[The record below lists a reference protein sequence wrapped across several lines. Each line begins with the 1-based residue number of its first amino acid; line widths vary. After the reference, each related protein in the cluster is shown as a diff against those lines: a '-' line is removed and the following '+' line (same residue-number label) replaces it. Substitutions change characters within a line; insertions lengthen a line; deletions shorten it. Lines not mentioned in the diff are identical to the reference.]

1 MKKKIYNYDFLIVG
15 AGLIGSLAALA
26 LHKKKFKVLAVDKE
40 AKRTQDKRTLAV
52 NANSKDFLIQIGI
65 WNNLKSKPQPI
76 NKIIIKDYVNSN
88 PLIFENKIESMGN
101 VVFNQEV
108 LSEAKKACQK
118 KKILISNF
126 GLDYKNIPKNNT
138 ITIKNKTYYF
148 KKIILSVGK
157 NINLNLISN
166 RQQIKYRNQQYA
178 YVGFFSHSKIHRNIA
193 YEIFTKTGPLAVLPS
208 PQKNNLKSTF
218 IYSSKQKITN
228 LDIKSLIKK
237 NFYNSHGD
245 ITFDNTINKYPI
257 IIKLNKNKSNFIFLG
272 DALKSIH
279 PVAGQ
284 GWNLGVK
291 DIQTLCNLADQL
303 SLEGNLLNQIYFARR
318 FTESA
323 AYLIFTSSLNF
334 LYENFNPFT
343 KSVIKLGYQGLNNFS
358 SIKNI
363 FIKQAMGRINLVD

>member
-245 ITFDNTINKYPI
+245 ITFDKTLNKYPI
-257 IIKLNKNKSNFIFLG
+257 IIKLNKDKSNFILLG

-343 KSVIKLGYQGLNNFS
+343 KSVIKLGYQGFNNFS

>member
-1 MKKKIYNYDFLIVG
+1 M
-15 AGLIGSLAALA
+15 
-26 LHKKKFKVLAVDKE
+26 
-40 AKRTQDKRTLAV
+40 RTLAV
-52 NANSKDFLIQIGI
+52 NANSKDFLTQIGI

-88 PLIFENKIESMGN
+88 PLIFENEKESMGN

-108 LSEAKKACQK
+108 LSVAKKACQK

-126 GLDYKNIPKNNT
+126 SLDYKNIPKNNI

-245 ITFDNTINKYPI
+245 ITFD
-257 IIKLNKNKSNFIFLG
+257 
-272 DALKSIH
+272 KSIQ
-279 PVAGQ
+279 P
-284 GWNLGVK
+284 
-291 DIQTLCNLADQL
+291 
-303 SLEGNLLNQIYFARR
+303 
-318 FTESA
+318 A
-323 AYLIFTSSLNF
+323 AT
-334 LYENFNPFT
+334 
-343 KSVIKLGYQGLNNFS
+343 
-358 SIKNI
+358 
-363 FIKQAMGRINLVD
+363 

>member
-88 PLIFENKIESMGN
+88 PLIFENKIESMSN

-108 LSEAKKACQK
+108 LKETKKACQK

-245 ITFDNTINKYPI
+245 ITFDKTLNKYPI
-257 IIKLNKNKSNFIFLG
+257 IIKLNKDKSNFILLG

-284 GWNLGVK
+284 GWNLGIK
-291 DIQTLCNLADQL
+291 DIQTLCKLADQL
-303 SLEGNLLNQIYFARR
+303 SLESNLFNQIYFARR

-323 AYLIFTSSLNF
+323 AYLVFTSSLNF

-343 KSVIKLGYQGLNNFS
+343 KSVIKLGYQGLSNFS